1 MAFFNLKIKLAAPK
15 KPKSQSFK
23 RASKI
28 TTGTIREDE
37 EGNFKVEVVVKD
49 KLGLKNTLLLPLTP
63 KSFEVKDKTTVF
75 TKAKN
80 ERGHRVRIIRDAWH
94 AKIHPGTTYYPF
106 DDKSLLNFRLNC
118 LFFYHS
124 HRIHPIF
131 FHQDLQTSQD
141 YSYNTHMDLYYNT
154 YDLADQSYPI

>member
-49 KLGLKNTLLLPLTP
+49 KLGLKNKLLLPLTP

-75 TKAKN
+75 TKVKN

-106 DDKSLLNFRLNC
+106 DDKWVVKGYIVSDGLLK
-118 LFFYHS
+118 LFDFK
-124 HRIHPIF
+124 
-131 FHQDLQTSQD
+131 DLIGIE
-141 YSYNTHMDLYYNT
+141 SYVYKEDVDEHID
-154 YDLADQSYPI
+154 

>member
-37 EGNFKVEVVVKD
+37 EGNFKVEVIVKD

-80 ERGHRVRIIRDAWH
+80 ERGHRTRIIRDVWH

-106 DDKSLLNFRLNC
+106 DDKWVVKGYIVSDGLLK
-118 LFFYHS
+118 LFDFK
-124 HRIHPIF
+124 
-131 FHQDLQTSQD
+131 DLIGIE
-141 YSYNTHMDLYYNT
+141 SYIYKEDVDEHID
-154 YDLADQSYPI
+154 

>member
-1 MAFFNLKIKLAAPK
+1 MAFLNLKIKLAAPK

-80 ERGHRVRIIRDAWH
+80 ERGHRIRIIRDAWH

-106 DDKSLLNFRLNC
+106 DDKWVVKGYIVSDGLLK
-118 LFFYHS
+118 LFDFK
-124 HRIHPIF
+124 
-131 FHQDLQTSQD
+131 DLIGIE
-141 YSYNTHMDLYYNT
+141 SYVYKEDVDEHID
-154 YDLADQSYPI
+154 